1 MIRYIS
7 FLIMLTLWLN
17 AVEAQAKPQAPLSGL
32 DWSKYEVIIYDAETI
47 AKINAPVKT
56 VPAQTISQTSPV
68 VIPQTLPQA
77 QPQAEPIA
85 TPARSIETAA
95 ITDNLTPHSP
105 DTTFTPP
112 VTTAINTSENTP
124 IKRDISALITRH
136 NHKDVPIIEGAPECT
151 STELA
156 IRINITKIGKQ
167 KGSLVI
173 DLHDDNPEHFLKS
186 SKVLLR
192 IRQAVTGKEMS
203 VCMPIE
209 MPGQYAV
216 GIYHDSNNNE
226 KFDKNFLGIPKEH
239 FGASNNPKFG
249 LSKPPIDG
257 SLFEVT
263 EMGAD
268 ISLRMTKAS
277 DIL

>member
-32 DWSKYEVIIYDAETI
+32 DWSKYEVIIYDAQTI
-47 AKINAPVKT
+47 ARINAPVKT
-56 VPAQTISQTSPV
+56 VPPQTVSETSPV

-95 ITDNLTPHSP
+95 ITENLRPDSP
-105 DTTFTPP
+105 VTTVTPP
-112 VTTAINTSENTP
+112 VTTP

-156 IRINITKIGKQ
+156 IRINITKISKQ

-249 LSKPPIDG
+249 LSKPPIEG

-263 EMGAD
+263 ETGAD
-268 ISLRMTKAS
+268 IELRMTKAS